1 MQILIFGIGKIYQE
15 NKKHISGRDKIIAFL
30 DNNSKLWET
39 EIDNII
45 VHNPADILEM
55 AYDRI
60 ILMSDYA
67 PEMRKQL
74 LSLGCKEE
82 DIVHYTEYLNEM
94 KIGELQIFLSNEK
107 PNDQKGKVLI
117 ISDTLG
123 YHGGAL
129 AAVYAAQ
136 ALKNR
141 EYNVMVAAP
150 DGDLVF
156 IQEMRR
162 NGIGFIIYKN
172 LAHAKKEE
180 LFWINNFQYIVVNTL
195 PMICCATEIAKSQ
208 KVILWLH
215 ESPNV
220 YRSMQYWSRKIEEG
234 ITSDKLNIY
243 AVSSV
248 AKKNFIQRYPQ
259 KEIRI
264 LPYGIPQ
271 EGTSQ
276 TNNKNRNLIF
286 AIIGALS
293 EQKGQD
299 IFLDAVEKI
308 NADKKQG
315 EYWIIGKRTKNDYG
329 KLIEERAKKSSN
341 VQVVGE
347 LTRAEMVRNYQK
359 IDVLVV
365 ASREET
371 MSIVA
376 TEAMMQ
382 GKVCIVSN
390 IAGMADY
397 IKDCHNGLLF
407 ETENSDELSK
417 KILWCIENPDRLQEL
432 GKEAKLTYKK
442 NFSMDIF
449 GECLEA
455 IICENL

>member
-1 MQILIFGIGKIYQE
+1 MQILIFGVGKIYQE
-15 NKKHISGRDKIIAFL
+15 NKKHISESERIIAFL
-30 DNNSKLWET
+30 DNDPTLWET

-45 VHNPADILEM
+45 VRNPGDILEI
-55 AYDRI
+55 AYDKI

-82 DIVHYTEYLNEM
+82 DIVHYTEYLNGKEAG
-94 KIGELQIFLSNEK
+94 KLQIFLSNEK
-107 PNDQKGKVLI
+107 PNSQKGKVLI

-136 ALKNR
+136 VLR
-141 EYNVMVAAP
+141 IHEYNVMIAAP
-150 DGDLVF
+150 DSDSVF
-156 IQEMRR
+156 IEEMKKS
-162 NGIGFIIYKN
+162 GIGFILYRN
-172 LAHAKKEE
+172 LAHIKKEE
-180 LFWINNFQYIVVNTL
+180 LVWINDFQYIIVNTL
-195 PMICCATEIAKSQ
+195 PMICCATEIAKNR

-220 YRSMQYWSRKIEEG
+220 YRSMQYWDEKIEEG
-234 ITSDKLNIY
+234 IASDKLKIY
-243 AVSSV
+243 AVSSI
-248 AKKNFIQRYPQ
+248 AKKNFIQKYPN
-259 KEIRI
+259 KEIRL

-271 EGTSQ
+271 ECRYQ
-276 TNNKNRNLIF
+276 IINKNKKLVF

-299 IFLDAVEKI
+299 IFLDAAEQV
-308 NADKKQG
+308 NADGKQG
-315 EYWIIGKRTKNDYG
+315 EFWIIGKRTKSSYG
-329 KLIEERAKKSSN
+329 KSIEERARRNPN
-341 VQVVGE
+341 VHIIGE
-347 LTRAEMVRNYQK
+347 LTRAEMIRHYQK
-359 IDVLVV
+359 IDVLIV

-397 IKDCHNGLLF
+397 IKDYHNGLLF

-417 KILWCIENPDRLQEL
+417 RILWCMENIERFQEI
-432 GKEAKLTYKK
+432 GKEAKLTYEQ
-442 NFSMDIF
+442 NFSMGAF
-449 GECLEA
+449 GKRLEA
-455 IICENL
+455 IIGGDL